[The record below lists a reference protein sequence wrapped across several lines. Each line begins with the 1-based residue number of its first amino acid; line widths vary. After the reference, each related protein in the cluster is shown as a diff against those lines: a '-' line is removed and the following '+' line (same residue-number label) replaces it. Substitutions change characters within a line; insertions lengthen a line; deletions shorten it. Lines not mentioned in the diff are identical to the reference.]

1 VEECQIFES
10 NGKQVAAFRKA
21 AEARASGGN
30 VSRVCA
36 AAEQNGHVVGRV
48 ALVVSLVGVKEQER
62 RIRTAY
68 TAVQCTMRQAFG
80 TLEGGVQEQSR
91 SQAKRAAM
99 LALKTSAGAVA
110 LGLMFAL
117 STSSSVARPLRLVVS
132 VLERAAERDSAQ
144 HLNVASRDEVG
155 HMARALNKT
164 LEKMSSTVEAIKSGA
179 GRVALA
185 SGDLAANSDQMSSGA
200 RQASDK
206 AHAVAAA
213 TEQLTAHAMSVAA
226 AMEQATRDMNRV
238 EAADEPKVAPGIAPA
253 ARQQEASIR
262 ARRAELAR
270 AVREIGKIT
279 ATISAISL
287 QTNRLALNAAIEAA
301 RAGAAGSGFAVVS
314 DEIKK
319 LADQTTS
326 ATEDIETRIEGM
338 QSSTA
343 RSIVEIE
350 RVSQVIHRLS
360 DSVTETSRDTRDIAK
375 PTIDVDQAAS
385 QIVGGSGRVQSR
397 AAELS
402 RIAEQL

>member
-1 VEECQIFES
+1 MEECQIFES

-164 LEKMSSTVEAIKSGA
+164 LEKIHRGGHQK
-179 GRVALA
+179 R
-185 SGDLAANSDQMSSGA
+185 
-200 RQASDK
+200 
-206 AHAVAAA
+206 
-213 TEQLTAHAMSVAA
+213 
-226 AMEQATRDMNRV
+226 
-238 EAADEPKVAPGIAPA
+238 
-253 ARQQEASIR
+253 
-262 ARRAELAR
+262 RRACCT
-270 AVREIGKIT
+270 RERGSRCQFGPDVKW
-279 ATISAISL
+279 
-287 QTNRLALNAAIEAA
+287 R
-301 RAGAAGSGFAVVS
+301 AAGIRQGP
-314 DEIKK
+314 
-319 LADQTTS
+319 
-326 ATEDIETRIEGM
+326 RRGC
-338 QSSTA
+338 
-343 RSIVEIE
+343 R
-350 RVSQVIHRLS
+350 
-360 DSVTETSRDTRDIAK
+360 
-375 PTIDVDQAAS
+375 
-385 QIVGGSGRVQSR
+385 G
-397 AAELS
+397 
-402 RIAEQL
+402 